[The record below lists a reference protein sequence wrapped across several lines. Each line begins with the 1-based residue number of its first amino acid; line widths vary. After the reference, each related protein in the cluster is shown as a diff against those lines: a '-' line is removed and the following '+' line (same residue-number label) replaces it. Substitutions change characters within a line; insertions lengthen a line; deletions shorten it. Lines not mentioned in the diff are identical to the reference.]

1 MAKQA
6 AAVSRLRTH
15 RWVQPRPAAAVL
27 LQWQQAAPAAA
38 AAAAG
43 AQPVVQLL
51 QVAQLAF

>member
-15 RWVQPRPAAAVL
+15 RWVQPRPAATVL
-27 LQWQQAAPAAA
+27 LQRQQPAPAAA

-51 QVAQLAF
+51 